1 MMKNNLMNE
10 MKNNLKI
17 KRKAGYRI
25 DLIKSHCNFSRV
37 YISCKN

>member
-17 KRKAGYRI
+17 KRKAGFRI
-25 DLIKSHCNFSRV
+25 DLIKSHRNFSMV